1 MVLLPG
7 VIDIFHAV
15 HNRSPCD
22 ICHGLQSIRMGS
34 NHNWLHWTGK
44 SKLLMLLQPLCTQVE
59 ISISDIELLGTRG
72 DLFYSG

>member
-22 ICHGLQSIRMGS
+22 VRHGLQSVGMGS
-34 NHNWLHWTGK
+34 NHAWLHWTGK
-44 SKLLMLLQPLCTQVE
+44 SELWVLLQPLCTQVE
-59 ISISDIELLGTRG
+59 ISILDIELLGTRD
-72 DLFYSG
+72 DLVYSG